1 MKKYTPMLNLK
12 NMRIRRG
19 MTQIDL
25 AKKIGKSS
33 NTIYF
38 YESGWSAPRTET
50 LERIAKALECDVKDI
65 I

>member
-12 NMRIRRG
+12 IMRIRRG

-38 YESGWSAPRTET
+38 YESGRSAPRTET

>member
-12 NMRIRRG
+12 IMRIRRG

>member
-12 NMRIRRG
+12 IMRIRRG

-38 YESGWSAPRTET
+38 YESGWSAPRMET